1 DVYKRQAYYDVYTT
15 QLQLETIDNNLENTN
30 KTKSVIE
37 GLVTAG
43 IARQID
49 LDRVITVSF
58 THLPAH
64 PTPS

>member
-1 DVYKRQAYYDVYTT
+1 VYKRQDVYTT

-49 LDRVITVSF
+49 LDRIIVNIKNILTQKCLF
-58 THLPAH
+58 
-64 PTPS
+64 